1 MLKFRHT
8 AIAAALLSV
17 SLGSTALTLG
27 RIRGAALISQPLDI
41 SVEVRLDAGDDTSSA
56 CFDGELFYGDTRID
70 SSRVTFTVERSAN
83 GMDGFVRVRSTALVD
98 EPVLSLYLRAGCT
111 QRSTRRYVVLAEMAS
126 EPVASQGSAGRPL
139 PASAMPGL
147 PGAAAGG
154 TAQTGGA
161 PGATLPALPPAQPR
175 RRVPR
180 RTEPPDGATA
190 PAPATRPA
198 TSVRVPSQPATPR
211 GSRLKVDMLELA
223 AEREPTLRASSELL
237 TAPVENPQRRAEA
250 AAMWR
255 AINAQPAEV
264 LRDAQRVVT
273 LENDVRS
280 LRDAVGKEQARMGA
294 LRGQLDRA
302 ESERY
307 FNWLVYLL
315 GALLLAAAAAA
326 GYFWRR
332 SQGQV
337 ALSNDW
343 WRGGEGDSSEEP
355 ALAPEPRRGTAVA
368 AAASPAVDIDLDADV
383 SMLETVKNAHVAPV
397 SRSEQ
402 FDFVPSVAGSSRN
415 VNAEELFDIQQQADF
430 FVSLGQ
436 YDQAIEVLKNHIS
449 DNVETSALAYLDLL
463 KIYHT
468 LGRRDEY
475 ESLRQDFN
483 AVFNAQVPVFES
495 FSDAGSGL
503 EGYPNAMARI
513 EALWPSQKVLEIIEE
528 SLFRKPGTEGEAFD
542 LEAYRELLLLYAMAK
557 DVVERGG
564 SSMDFEL
571 SSSPGD
577 SDAEPGAFAATQVMQ
592 AYAAREEP
600 TIPVGLPPLPE
611 SSAEAAPS
619 SGMGLE
625 FDLDEPPAVPEV
637 PAASDLDEMEFTVDE
652 GDADP
657 TIPGDATPH
666 AGAAP
671 ADDGSLMEFDLF
683 DPDVE
688 KEIAPKK
695 PSR

>member
-41 SVEVRLDAGDDTSSA
+41 SVEVRLDPTDDPA
-56 CFDGELFYGDTRID
+56 APCFDGELFYGDSRVD
-70 SSRVTFTVERSAN
+70 SSRVTFTVERAAN
-83 GMDGFVRVRSTALVD
+83 GVDGFVRVRSTALVD
-98 EPVLSLYLRAGCT
+98 EPVLSLYLRAGCL

-126 EPVASQGSAGRPL
+126 EPSASQAGVGRPL
-139 PASAMPGL
+139 S
-147 PGAAAGG
+147 PGAIPGPGMSSMGG
-154 TAQTGGA
+154 MPSGGSGA
-161 PGATLPALPPAQPR
+161 TGATLPALPAEPR

-180 RTEPPDGATA
+180 RPQAEEGAV
-190 PAPATRPA
+190 PNATTQASRAARP
-198 TSVRVPSQPATPR
+198 TSQPATPR
-211 GSRLKVDMLELA
+211 GSRLKVDMLDLA

-237 TAPVENPQRRAEA
+237 TAPVENAQRRAEA

-294 LRGQLDRA
+294 LRGQLDTA
-302 ESERY
+302 ESQRY
-307 FNWLVYLL
+307 LNWLVYLL
-315 GALLLAAAAAA
+315 GALLLAATAAAV
-326 GYFWRR
+326 YFWRR
-332 SQGQV
+332 GQRQV
-337 ALSNDW
+337 ALSQDW
-343 WRGGEGDSSEEP
+343 WRGGAGSEEP
-355 ALAPEPRRGTAVA
+355 ELASEPRRGPVMP
-368 AAASPAVDIDLDADV
+368 AAASPAVDIDLDGDV
-383 SMLETVKNAHVAPV
+383 SMLETVKGAQSPTGP
-397 SRSEQ
+397 RSEQ

-495 FSDAGSGL
+495 FSDTGSGL

-577 SDAEPGAFAATQVMQ
+577 ADAEPASFAATQVMQ

-600 TIPVGLPPLPE
+600 TIPVGLPLLPGE
-611 SSAEAAPS
+611 SGEPAPS

-625 FDLDEPPAVPEV
+625 FDLGQPAPQLPPSTEAE
-637 PAASDLDEMEFTVDE
+637 EMEFTVDD
-652 GDADP
+652 GDGELDPDP
-657 TIPGDATPH
+657 TMPGDVTPAATP
-666 AGAAP
+666 AP
-671 ADDGSLMEFDLF
+671 ADDGALMEFDLF

-695 PSR
+695 PPR